1 MYTGVYVLGN
11 NREVIQV
18 LVGGS
23 AGTGS
28 LTAGSVLGRALTRL
42 GYHVIGVN
50 EYPSII
56 RGGHTA
62 YWVRAGVGEVY
73 ELDDYCDYVVA
84 MDPDTFTRHEKEYT
98 GETIVIYDPEQIRSR
113 PPNGVEY
120 RIPLRKLVRD
130 HGLQPISMNMISIG
144 ATAALLGIPIEY
156 IYKAIE
162 DQFYGRQR
170 VIEENKKAATIGYEH
185 ASTHPL
191 DNAPRLPPPKPWGER
206 IYVTG
211 NEALSLGMVKAGV
224 KFYAAYPMTPASP
237 ILHYMVSISREKD
250 IIVVQA
256 ESEIA
261 ATQMVLGAAW
271 AGVRAATATSG
282 GGFALMNETLSM
294 AGMVEV
300 PMVIILAMRAGPS
313 TGMAT
318 MNGQEDL
325 LYAVFA
331 GHGEFTK
338 LVVAPEDQ
346 YHAYRRII
354 ETFNLAEKYRV
365 PAIVLED
372 KHMAESHRSVH
383 AFTEDV
389 TIERGPIIFPEEA
402 MKKIKEGWVFKP
414 YEVTE
419 TGVSPW
425 VIPGTPG
432 VLVKSDGNEHD
443 EYGYRTIDPEI
454 ATRMYLKRV
463 KKSEYLRREIEE
475 KYDPVKIYGF
485 GLDEAD
491 IIVFSFGS
499 ATWAVLE
506 AKKYLDERG
515 LKISIVQPVYLSP
528 FPVNVFM
535 NIVGKHTGKLMITVE
550 YNATGLLGK
559 LITLETGIK
568 PHKHIGK
575 VDGRPFRAR
584 SLAEK
589 ILESYRR

>member
-1 MYTGVYVLGN
+1 MGN
-11 NREVIQV
+11 TQEVIQV
-18 LVGGS
+18 LIGGS
-23 AGTGS
+23 AGSGS
-28 LTAGSVLGRALTRL
+28 LTAGTVLGRALTRL
-42 GYHVIGVN
+42 GYHVVGVN

-62 YWVRAGVGEVY
+62 YWVRAGVDEVY
-73 ELDDYCDYVVA
+73 ELDNYCDYIIA
-84 MDPDTFTRHEKEYT
+84 MDPDTFTRHEKEFSDR
-98 GETIVIYDPEQIRSR
+98 TIIIYDPEQIRIN
-113 PPNGVEY
+113 PPRGKVY
-120 RIPLRKLVRD
+120 SIPLRKLLRE
-130 HGLQPISMNMISIG
+130 HNLQPISMNMISIG
-144 ATAALLGIPIEY
+144 ATAALLGVPLEY
-156 IYKAIE
+156 IYKGIE
-162 DQFYGRQR
+162 DQFSGKQK
-170 VIEENKKAATIGYEH
+170 IIDTNKKAATIGYEY
-185 ASTHPL
+185 ASTNPL
-191 DNAPRLPPPKPWGER
+191 ENTPRLPPPKPWGER

-211 NEALSLGMVKAGV
+211 NEALSLGMIKAGV
-224 KFYAAYPMTPASP
+224 KFYAAYPMTPASS
-237 ILHYMVSISREKD
+237 ILHYMISVSREKD

-261 ATQMVLGAAW
+261 AAQMVLGAAW

-294 AGMVEV
+294 AGMVEA

-346 YHAYRRII
+346 YHAYKRII

-383 AFTEDV
+383 AFPEDV
-389 TIERGPIIFPEEA
+389 VIDRGPLLFPEEA
-402 MKKIKEGWVFKP
+402 IKKIKEGWVFKP
-414 YEVTE
+414 YEITE
-419 TGVSPW
+419 TGVSTW

-443 EYGYRTIDPEI
+443 EFGYRTIDPVI
-454 ATRMYLKRV
+454 ASKMYLKRIR
-463 KKSEYLRREIEE
+463 KGEYLRREIEE
-475 KYDPVKIYGF
+475 KYDPIKTYGYSI
-485 GLDEAD
+485 DEAD
-491 IIVFSFGS
+491 LIIFSFGS

-506 AKKYLDERG
+506 AKKYLDKQG
-515 LKISIVQPVYLSP
+515 LKIAVVQPVYLAP
-528 FPVNVFM
+528 FPVNVFKKIIGDNTSKPM
-535 NIVGKHTGKLMITVE
+535 VTVE

-559 LITLETGIK
+559 LIALETGIK
-568 PHKHIGK
+568 PHGHIGK
-575 VDGRPFRAR
+575 VDGRPFRAQD
-584 SLAEK
+584 LAREIEK
-589 ILESYRR
+589 FYKR